1 MESTAAIFRQSAGYV
16 CICFGKTEVCQSFS
30 FQELPQLVTSCDV
43 SLQTEEIPL
52 KFPSEEAVFLN
63 KSMQTETQVDT
74 EQIISGEPIEI
85 DTQSSTESGHE
96 ITTKNAN
103 RRSLISAIEQSSS
116 EVNSLTLENE
126 KLKQELDEKCA
137 EVDTLKRNLAH
148 ISDDLQN
155 KENDLVSFEDVKK
168 EHELKISQL
177 DSSLQRLTDEKID
190 LAEQLKE
197 RSEEME
203 KLDEAKETI
212 NRRIL
217 EKEAEIDA
225 LKDENSKLVLLSE
238 QSDVN
243 SAENEIERTTLETK
257 ISEMNLENE
266 KLKTEVNNLKSQVS
280 NSGEVS
286 VRFQAKVFELEHEIE
301 LLKSEKANVADQLSL
316 KVENPSHNSNS
327 DELEDLKQIVENM
340 TLDVES
346 RDELIQLLK
355 AEIEEKEQTW
365 KNQLSELQAQLDKD
379 PRAIEKLE
387 PVGEGDFSSTDL
399 EKELVSAKQEIERL
413 IVDNGILTEKC
424 GAANS
429 VKYELESRLEQ
440 VLKDF
445 DLKTN
450 EFQDRL
456 DDKQV
461 ENEKLSGSLRK
472 IEAERSELE
481 AQKSEIEAQKS
492 EIEAQK
498 SEIEAQKSEIEAQ
511 KSELEAQKFEK
522 SVENC
527 DEMEGCSSNFEV
539 DLKLMT
545 QSLESKTEEIA
556 NLEQLV
562 ENLNLELCDKE
573 QNVHLDLETKFVAEK
588 ENLESVIAALETSK
602 TEMTQRISN
611 FQDQIAELS
620 ILREE
625 NVTLQ
630 DKIANL
636 VSEELKRER
645 DFADKSLQFEDEVLS
660 VETSDSTCQTE
671 DIEIVDPH
679 EKERQFDEI
688 KQKYEEQLQ
697 NCRINHS
704 REKVELEEA
713 ILFIEKKS
721 YANERE
727 VS

>member
-1 MESTAAIFRQSAGYV
+1 
-16 CICFGKTEVCQSFS
+16 
-30 FQELPQLVTSCDV
+30 
-43 SLQTEEIPL
+43 
-52 KFPSEEAVFLN
+52 
-63 KSMQTETQVDT
+63 MQTESQVDT

-155 KENDLVSFEDVKK
+155 KENDLVSFEDAKK

-177 DSSLQRLTDEKID
+177 DSSLKRLTDEKID

-217 EKEAEIDA
+217 EKEAEIDV

-243 SAENEIERTTLETK
+243 SAENEIERTVLETK

-286 VRFQAKVFELEHEIE
+286 VRFQANVSELELEIE
-301 LLKSEKANVADQLSL
+301 RLKSENANVADQLSL

-365 KNQLSELQAQLDKD
+365 KNQLSELRAKLDKD
-379 PRAIEKLE
+379 PQALEKLE

-399 EKELVSAKQEIERL
+399 EKELTSAKQEIERL
-413 IVDNGILTEKC
+413 IVDNGMLTEKC

-445 DLKTN
+445 DVKTI

-456 DDKQV
+456 DDKHV
-461 ENEKLSGSLRK
+461 ENEKAK
-472 IEAERSELE
+472 
-481 AQKSEIEAQKS
+481 KSEIEAQKC
-492 EIEAQK
+492 EIDIK
-498 SEIEAQKSEIEAQ
+498 
-511 KSELEAQKFEK
+511 
-522 SVENC
+522 NC
-527 DEMEGCSSNFEV
+527 DEMEGCSSKFEV

-625 NVTLQ
+625 NVILR

-636 VSEELKRER
+636 VSEKELKKER
-645 DFADKSLQFEDEVLS
+645 DFGDKGLLQFENEVQP

-679 EKERQFDEI
+679 EKERQFGEI
-688 KQKYEEQLQ
+688 KQKYEDQLH